1 MPLYDP
7 VQVKLG
13 PFEGSLDH
21 LVHLAQKKELDLNE
35 IVISQITGPFIE
47 HWGDTEDTYESA
59 SDFILLIAQLV
70 WLKSKS
76 LLPPEQN
83 DGDLMF
89 VEDEKDFSIIHH
101 LIDYSRFKQAAH
113 NFSQIENKQDA
124 FFPRGIEQT
133 EVRLPLGI
141 ETIRLDELAN
151 LFKDVIARAKNYT
164 GTIEG
169 EEFSVQDKIEWLSI
183 YLKEKSAPFISLFD
197 DARSKDEMIVIFLA
211 LLELI
216 KMGALK
222 VGRDDQQVMVY
233 G

>member
-7 VQVKLG
+7 VQVKLD

-21 LVHLAQKKELDLNE
+21 LVHLAQKKEVDLNE
-35 IVISQITGPFIE
+35 IIISQITKPFID
-47 HWGDTEDTYESA
+47 HWGESEDTYETA
-59 SDFILLIAQLV
+59 SDFILLIAQLI

-83 DGDLMF
+83 ESDLLF

-101 LIDYSRFKQAAH
+101 LIDYSRFKQAAY

-124 FFPRGIEQT
+124 FFPRGVGAA
-133 EVRLPLGI
+133 EVKLPLGI
-141 ETIRLDELAN
+141 ETIQLNELAS
-151 LFKDVIARAKNYT
+151 LFKDVIARAKIYT

-169 EEFSVQDKIEWLSI
+169 EAFSVQDKIEWLSI
-183 YLKEKSAPFISLFD
+183 HLKEKSTPFITLFEN
-197 DARSKDEMIVIFLA
+197 ASSKDEMIVIFLA

>member
-7 VQVKLG
+7 VQVKLD

-21 LVHLAQKKELDLNE
+21 LVHLAQKKEVDLNE
-35 IVISQITGPFIE
+35 IIISQITRPFLD
-47 HWGDTEDTYESA
+47 HWGESEDTYESA

-83 DGDLMF
+83 DSDLLF
-89 VEDEKDFSIIHH
+89 VEDEKDFNIIHH
-101 LIDYSRFKQAAH
+101 LIDYSRFKQAAY

-124 FFPRGIEQT
+124 FFPRGVGQT
-133 EVRLPLGI
+133 EIRLPLGI
-141 ETIRLDELAN
+141 ETIQLDELAT

-164 GTIEG
+164 GTIQG

-183 YLKEKSAPFISLFD
+183 YLKEKSAPFISLFEN
-197 DARSKDEMIVIFLA
+197 AYSKDEMIVIFLA